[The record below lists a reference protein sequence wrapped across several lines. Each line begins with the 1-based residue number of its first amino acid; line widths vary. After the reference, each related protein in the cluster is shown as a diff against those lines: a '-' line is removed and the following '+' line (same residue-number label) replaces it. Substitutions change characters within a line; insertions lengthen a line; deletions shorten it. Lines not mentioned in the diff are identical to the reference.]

1 MTGDWGWNGDSQ
13 LRVASGYNGLISIPS
28 ETSNFNFFSMT
39 QSQIM
44 CHVRG
49 QNQRKIKVSN
59 WAVWHSH
66 RIHICMGSTYVEY
79 FYKWSDFDHIIWNC
93 FVLQYTYQIKIYK
106 TCFHTLSLVW
116 KTNWYWYWC
125 FHLHLDQ
132 YKKVHMLVIIKYP
145 STEGRNISFYLP

>member
-1 MTGDWGWNGDSQ
+1 MLQNDAIREWRNATPLPSHILVLLYGYQ
-13 LRVASGYNGLISIPS
+13 LVRYL
-28 ETSNFNFFSMT
+28 MT

-132 YKKVHMLVIIKYP
+132 YKKVHMLVIMKYS
-145 STEGRNISFYLP
+145 STEGWNISFYLP